1 MPNTATRL
9 ITLILLLQR
18 RPNQKAAA
26 LAEELGVSVR
36 TIHRYVHMLDEMGI
50 PVYSERGPHGGFSLV
65 RGYRMP
71 PLIFTLEEAVAV
83 YLGTSL
89 VRETWGQMYRDAA
102 QGAISKLDNVLPD
115 EQRREVAWAR
125 RTLLTRGT
133 HHAPG
138 ASLQDRLQELRRA
151 AREHRRVSMLYRS
164 RKRRE
169 PTRRQLDPYV
179 LVDRWGWWYVVGY
192 CHRRQAVRTFRV
204 DRILELEPLDE
215 IFEVPGDFDA
225 DQYLLHEE
233 ESQRVIVARLRF
245 FPEEAHIAIDESYW
259 WETVEPQPD
268 GSVIVSQ
275 AFLDLDSAARMAM
288 SYGTL
293 AEVLEP
299 AELQHLVLERARSVL
314 STYGAPGLGNDGRP

>member
-1 MPNTATRL
+1 VPNTATRL

-36 TIHRYVHMLDEMGI
+36 TVHRYVGMLDEMGI

-65 RGYRMP
+65 RGYKMP

-102 QGAISKLDNVLPD
+102 QGALSKLDNVLPD

-125 RTLLTRGT
+125 RTLLTRGM
-133 HHAPG
+133 HHVQG
-138 ASLQDRLQELRRA
+138 ASLQPHLQELRRA
-151 AREHRRVSMLYRS
+151 AREGTRISMLYRS
-164 RKRRE
+164 RKR
-169 PTRRQLDPYV
+169 PDPIRRQLDPYV

-204 DRILELEPLDE
+204 DRIMELEPLDQT
-215 IFEVPGDFDA
+215 FEVPRDFDA
-225 DQYLLHEE
+225 QQYLVDEE

-245 FPEEAHIAIDESYW
+245 LQEMAHIAIDESYW
-259 WETVEPQPD
+259 WEQVEPQPD

-275 AFLDLDSAARMAM
+275 AFLDLDSAARMAL

-293 AEVLEP
+293 AVVLEP
-299 AELQHLVLERARSVL
+299 PELQELVLERARAVL
-314 STYGAPGLGNDGRP
+314 ETYAQPRQAEDD